1 MTQVGE
7 AIARYHKL
15 IESGPYIDLG
25 WAQALQEQLKAAKLG
40 GRAISPVLRP
50 HFLSAR
56 DYTAMA
62 KVAETVSSAIA
73 RVEQLALSTPALLAR
88 IQLLP
93 AERMLAQV
101 EPGYSFAGVSGQ
113 LDTVMNNSSMTFVNH
128 RADAPAG
135 VLYGD
140 TLGDLYYEAP
150 PVKEFRKKYKLK
162 KLGGTKFLLSALIK
176 SYKDSGGKQKRPRIA
191 IAELKAPFSGGA
203 GDYAQLADFFT
214 KEGYPTEVVSP
225 DQLEYRN
232 GVLRRG
238 EFAIDILY
246 RRIRL
251 QEFLVRFDLSHPLVR
266 AYKEHAVCMVNSFR
280 SEVGAK
286 RAIFDLL
293 TDDAVTAKFPAA
305 ERKAIK
311 DHIPWTRVVQAAK
324 TTYNGH
330 VVDLPDY
337 VMKHRAKLILK
348 PNDDSPDQHSFRGAE
363 TDSIGWEK
371 ALRQAMR
378 TPYVVQ
384 EVADPAKVVFPL
396 MQYGSLMM
404 KEMQVDVHPHS
415 FYGKVHGCS
424 SWLSISDSQSFS
436 TLTGLAPTFILE
448 GK

>member
-50 HFLSAR
+50 HFLSGR
-56 DYTAMA
+56 DYAAMA
-62 KVAETVSSAIA
+62 KTAETISSAMA
-73 RVEQLALSTPALLAR
+73 RVEQMALSTPALLSR

-101 EPGYSFAGVSGQ
+101 DPGYAFSGVTGQ
-113 LDTVMNNSSMTFVNH
+113 LDTVINNGSMKFSNH
-128 RADAPAG
+128 HADAPAG

-140 TLGDLYYEAP
+140 MLADVYYEAP

-176 SYKDSGGKQKRPRIA
+176 SYKDFGGKQKKPRIA
-191 IAELKAPFSGGA
+191 VVELKQPFAGGPGDFTQLAEFFSG
-203 GDYAQLADFFT
+203 
-214 KEGYPTEVVSP
+214 EGYPTEVVSP
-225 DQLEYRN
+225 EQLEYRN

-251 QEFLVRFDLSHPLVR
+251 QEFLVRFDLSHPMVR

-280 SEVGAK
+280 AEVGAK

-293 TDDAVTAKFPAA
+293 TDDAVTEKFPAI
-305 ERKAIK
+305 ERRAIK
-311 DHIPWTRVVQAAK
+311 EHIPWTRLVQAAK
-324 TTYNGH
+324 TTHKGH
-330 VVDLPDY
+330 TVDLPDF

-348 PNDDSPDQHSFRGAE
+348 PNDDSPDQHSFRGSE
-363 TDSIGWEK
+363 TDDIGWEK

-424 SWLSISDSQSFS
+424 SWLSIAGSQSFS
-436 TLTGLAPTFILE
+436 TLTGLAPTFVLE